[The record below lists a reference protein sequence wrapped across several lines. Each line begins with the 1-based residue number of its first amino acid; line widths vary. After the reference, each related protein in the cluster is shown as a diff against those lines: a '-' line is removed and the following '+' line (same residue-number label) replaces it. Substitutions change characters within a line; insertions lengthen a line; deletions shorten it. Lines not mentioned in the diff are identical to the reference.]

1 MILVLSHIT
10 NAIFGFRVVNEERA
24 CTCRYCRHPLEEQV
38 AFWNGRTLSP
48 KAVVSPSESRTLM
61 TSGFIDT
68 ARALVFS
75 CEQID

>member
-48 KAVVSPSESRTLM
+48 KAVVSPSESRTM
-61 TSGFIDT
+61 NSGFIDT